1 MAEKEDR
8 YGNKKGEKLGL
19 EPKKDPFKTVKI
31 FDTEEIEL
39 EKFSVNV
46 LQIKEGN
53 LFCEVLN
60 GTYNEIKKT
69 KKVNFEKGINF
80 NIILTEYSLK
90 DNSMMDYKK
99 NLGIKK
105 LLDSLDDKMENIL
118 NFEIEKEREK
128 DSYNLRSFYEFL
140 KKIFNSFKN
149 KNISLVRIG
158 KYTGFNDK
166 TINLLTTNPS
176 ENSRTILDE
185 NNYPMGWVL
194 IKVEEVDI

>member
-1 MAEKEDR
+1 M
-8 YGNKKGEKLGL
+8 
-19 EPKKDPFKTVKI
+19 
-31 FDTEEIEL
+31 
-39 EKFSVNV
+39 EKFSVNI

-53 LFCEVLN
+53 LFCEVLGGMYKKIDN
-60 GTYNEIKKT
+60 IEKINFGNEIDFKQ
-69 KKVNFEKGINF
+69 GINF
-80 NIILTEYSLK
+80 NIVLTEYYLK
-90 DNSMMDYKK
+90 NNFKMEYKK

-105 LLDSLDDKMENIL
+105 LLDSLDDKIENIL

-128 DSYNLRSFYEFL
+128 DSYNLRNFYEFL